1 MKLSLTTLLPIAL
14 TAITALAHNHDLEGD
29 ELIAYRR
36 TYRHA
41 QDTLNKRCS
50 ASMRRRRALS
60 NFKRSARGHPP
71 AVQRSMYESF
81 TRDTSNSSS
90 SNSSSGACIL
100 APEVTQGPYHILGE
114 LVRNNVTEDQGG
126 VPLTL
131 TMSFTD
137 VETCEP
143 LSGYWVD
150 FWHANATGIYS
161 GECKSED
168 GC

>member
-1 MKLSLTTLLPIAL
+1 MKLALSTLLPFAL
-14 TAITALAHNHDLEGD
+14 TAITALAHSHDLEGE
-29 ELIAYRR
+29 ELVAYRR
-36 TYRHA
+36 NYLHA

-60 NFKRSARGHPP
+60 SFKRSVQAHPP
-71 AVQRSMYESF
+71 AVQRSMYEAFERDTDSS
-81 TRDTSNSSS
+81 DTSN
-90 SNSSSGACIL
+90 NSSACIL

-114 LVRNNVTEDQGG
+114 LVRNNVTETQGG
-126 VPLTL
+126 IPLTL

-143 LSGYWVD
+143 LKLWVD

-161 GECKSED
+161 GECD
-168 GC
+168 